1 MLSQQQDTAF
11 NKCRRLTNHSWGA
24 TVPFMKVLVTGADG
38 MLGSYIVREL
48 LQRDFAVRVLL
59 QPGRHTGTLDGLAV
73 ESFEGDILLRADV
86 LRAIDGCD
94 AVIHTVAATDI
105 WPLRSRATWRLNYD
119 AVVQLGEAMLERGLS
134 KLVHIGSANSFG
146 PGPRHSPGTEQN
158 SYTDGRF
165 GLDYQDSKYAAQ
177 QWLLRQHRER
187 GLPVSIINPTFMFG
201 AYDSKPGSGAMII
214 AIAQRKT
221 PGYTRGGKSYV
232 HARDV
237 AVTAVNAL
245 TAGRNGRCYLAA
257 GENLNYREAFRL
269 IAEVVDVTPPRL
281 YLPPLLTLCVGAL
294 GSLAASVS
302 GRKPRISLPMARLA
316 NTDCYYSNQRAVG
329 ELEMPTSSLRD
340 AVFEAYSWLRDHGY
354 LQAEVTRSAVRQE
367 LR

>member
-1 MLSQQQDTAF
+1 
-11 NKCRRLTNHSWGA
+11 
-24 TVPFMKVLVTGADG
+24 MKVLVTGADG

-48 LQRDFAVRVLL
+48 LQRDFAVRALL
-59 QPGRHTGTLDGLAV
+59 QPARHTGTLDGLAI
-73 ESFEGDILLRADV
+73 EACEGDVLVRADV

-94 AVIHTVAATDI
+94 AVIHTVASTDI
-105 WPLRSRATWRLNYD
+105 WPARSRATWQLNYD
-119 AVVQLGEAMLERGLS
+119 AVVQLGEALLERGLS

-146 PGPRHSPGTEQN
+146 PGPRHAAGTEE
-158 SYTDGRF
+158 SPYTDGRF

-177 QWLLRQHRER
+177 QWLLQQHRER

-201 AYDSKPGSGAMII
+201 AYDSKPGSGSMII
-214 AIAQRKT
+214 AVAQQKT

-257 GENLNYREAFRL
+257 GENLSYREAFRL
-269 IAEVVDVTPPRL
+269 IAEIADVAPPRL

-329 ELEMPTSSLRD
+329 ELDMPTSSLRD
-340 AVFEAYSWLRDHGY
+340 AVLEAYSWLREHGY
-354 LQAEVTRSAVRQE
+354 LEAEGARSAATQG

>member
-1 MLSQQQDTAF
+1 
-11 NKCRRLTNHSWGA
+11 
-24 TVPFMKVLVTGADG
+24 MKVLVTGADG

-48 LQRDFAVRVLL
+48 LQRDFAVRALL
-59 QPGRHTGTLDGLAV
+59 QPGRYTGTLDGLAIDRC
-73 ESFEGDILLRADV
+73 EGDILLRADV

-94 AVIHTVAATDI
+94 AVIHTVASTDV
-105 WPLRSRATWRLNYD
+105 WPSRSRATWRLNYD
-119 AVVQLGEAMLERGLS
+119 AVVQLSEALLERGLS
-134 KLVHIGSANSFG
+134 KLVHIGSATSFG
-146 PGPRHSPGTEQN
+146 PGPRHAAGTEQN

-177 QWLLRQHRER
+177 QWLLQQHRER

-201 AYDSKPGSGAMII
+201 AYDSKPGSSAMII
-214 AIAQRKT
+214 AVAQRKT

-232 HARDV
+232 HTRDV
-237 AVTAVNAL
+237 AVAAVNAL

-257 GENLNYREAFRL
+257 GENLSYREAFRL
-269 IAEVVDVTPPRL
+269 IAEIVNVSPPRL

-294 GSLAASVS
+294 GSLAAFVS

-329 ELEMPTSSLRD
+329 ELDMPTSSLRD
-340 AVFEAYSWLRDHGY
+340 AVFEAYSWLRNPGY
-354 LQAEVTRSAVRQE
+354 LEAGGSRGAGRQG